1 MSQLARQMLIDALLP
16 EPEAKFVPEPKMVYD
31 EVTEGEKHKRG
42 RPRKV
47 DTHPSPLS
55 PAATRDRIIRSGFG
69 NVVARQEQLELQRKR
84 DRINPKPKGDDKAV
98 AQLQAEL
105 RDFHYYLIE
114 AQETREKGLADMEYE
129 IGELTAESEM
139 GDPEDVV
146 AAYKDYKAA
155 VEDFKEL
162 MKRTRFQLD
171 VMSALLE
178 RKEIDPAEELAVDLR
193 NRGKELDKT
202 YVALYKAYDAVTEAL
217 CDIIAEAKAEK
228 GDVKGGLSH
237 VEKRGFGMLS
247 GESGKAY
254 QMRQRKLGNGKVI
267 PKTIKNI
274 DRKVEET
281 EQRWRSVAG
290 ISQSDFWHIKAN
302 WRKTV
307 RATMRKSSIAVN
319 MTDTALNQMLE
330 DCMHSVAENL
340 DESNWQVM
348 VIGAK
353 GLEAAAELTQR
364 MYGTEKSLKAE
375 DREKYG
381 CLHTI
386 VPTEKDNII
395 GSQYGDIVVRLKP
408 HKVVA
413 TMLCGDS
420 LCMQRDG
427 LNFMSPSLLC
437 SPSPC
442 SFSPDEKDI
451 INHLRSEAYDL
462 SAVDLAKMFRL
473 AYIEIQLHGRDQYN
487 ADSIE
492 SISFGSD
499 QDLANLSYDAYET
512 IQQYQIPMYIKDKS
526 VVIADDGEIKTAEEV
541 EGEKK
546 KAQEKSQSQNP
557 SGGSNPEPE
566 QKAMDESPL
575 EPRKIRLKAGDQTF
589 FIPAP

>member
-16 EPEAKFVPEPKMVYD
+16 EPEAQFVPEPKMVYD
-31 EVTEGEKHKRG
+31 EVIEGEKRKRG

-47 DTHPSPLS
+47 DSHPRQLS
-55 PAATRDRIIRSGFG
+55 QEATRDRIIMAGAG
-69 NVVARQEQLELQRKR
+69 NAVARQERLELQKKR
-84 DRINPKPKGDDKAV
+84 DRINPKPKGEDKAI
-98 AQLQAEL
+98 AQLQEEL
-105 RDFHYYLIE
+105 RDFRYYLIE
-114 AQETREKGLADMEYE
+114 VQEPRLKELTNMEYE

-146 AAYKDYKAA
+146 LAYKDYKEAM
-155 VEDFKEL
+155 EDFNLL

-178 RKEIDPAEELAVDLR
+178 NKEIDPAEELAVDLR
-193 NRGKELDKT
+193 NRGKELDKAYST
-202 YVALYKAYDAVTEAL
+202 LYKAYDEVTEAL

-228 GDVKGGLSH
+228 GDFKGGLSH
-237 VEKRGFGMLS
+237 VEKRGFGMLQ
-247 GESGKAY
+247 GESGQSY
-254 QMRQRKLGNGKVI
+254 QIRQRKLGNGKVI
-267 PKTIKNI
+267 PKTIRLI

-290 ISQSDFWHIKAN
+290 ISQSDFWRIKAN
-302 WRKTV
+302 WRKTM

-319 MTDTALNQMLE
+319 LTDSALDKMLV
-330 DCMHSVAENL
+330 DCLHSVAKDL

-364 MYGTEKSLKAE
+364 MYGTEKSLKAD

-442 SFSPDEKDI
+442 SFSPDEKVI
-451 INHLRSEAYDL
+451 IDHLRTEAYDL
-462 SAVDLAKMFRL
+462 SAVELAKLFRL

-499 QDLANLSYDAYET
+499 QDLANLSYAAYEA
-512 IQQYQIPMYIKDKS
+512 IQKFQIPMYIKDKP
-526 VVIADDGEIKTAEEV
+526 VVIAEDGEIKTKDEV
-541 EGEKK
+541 EAEKE
-546 KAQEKSQSQNP
+546 KAEQSQSQ
-557 SGGSNPEPE
+557 SGGGGESPEPE
-566 QKAMDESPL
+566 QKTMDEMPS
-575 EPRKIRLKAGDQTF
+575 EPRKIRLKAGGQTF
-589 FIPAP
+589 FIPVQ